1 MTWPARSSWSACTPV
16 STTPTVTP
24 APSLSAQASGGEDV
38 AQAPHRRVV
47 GVLSGVGDGDD
58 AVHVGGEHVV
68 VVAQL
73 GERGG
78 DVAVTRLDQFGTLDR
93 ERLDELDLGVLT
105 DLAGV
110 GAGLADDDDVAFG
123 RLGRRGRGKA
133 EDSKE
138 NGQTH
143 ARDTS
148 AVWAS
153 TFSCVYAH
161 TYRPINLYLGNP
173 VGMSTAETLRALLD
187 GPYPETRERVRWWLS
202 QPGNE
207 PADDLPLE
215 EHRAR
220 VLEWVKEL
228 ASQGDTAIGYPVQY
242 GGKNSPGAGV
252 TAFETLAM
260 GDLSLLVKCGVQFG
274 LFGGAIL
281 HLGTER
287 HHARYLQ
294 DVGSM
299 ELPGCYAMTETGHGS
314 NVQALRT
321 TATYDPDTQEFVVNT
336 PDDDARKDYIGNAA
350 RDGRL
355 AVVFA
360 QLITGGEEHGVH
372 ALLVPIRD
380 ESGEPCDG
388 VRIEDCGA
396 KLGLNGVDN
405 GRLWFDHV
413 RIPRENLLD
422 KLAQVHEDGTY
433 FSPIENPT
441 RRFFTMLGTLIQ
453 GRISVGGASISAS
466 KVALTI
472 AVRRALERRQ
482 FGAPGAEQEALL
494 MDYRTHQRRLLIPLA
509 KTYALSFTQNRLV
522 QDLHAV
528 FTDEDTPERE
538 RRELETLAAGVKAI
552 ATWHATDTIQGCRE
566 ACGGAGYLR
575 SSRFAS
581 LKADTDV
588 FTTFEGD
595 NTILL
600 QLAAKNLLT
609 DYKDAFGDLD
619 KLGMAQ
625 FVAGQALSVLGERV
639 PLRKLAESLRPGRD
653 DDADLL
659 DPKTQ
664 LDLFRWRH
672 EHLLPA
678 RRGGSRAASTPSATR
693 STCSWTRRTTCSR
706 SPARG
711 WIS

>member
-1 MTWPARSSWSACTPV
+1 
-16 STTPTVTP
+16 
-24 APSLSAQASGGEDV
+24 
-38 AQAPHRRVV
+38 
-47 GVLSGVGDGDD
+47 
-58 AVHVGGEHVV
+58 
-68 VVAQL
+68 
-73 GERGG
+73 
-78 DVAVTRLDQFGTLDR
+78 
-93 ERLDELDLGVLT
+93 
-105 DLAGV
+105 
-110 GAGLADDDDVAFG
+110 
-123 RLGRRGRGKA
+123 
-133 EDSKE
+133 
-138 NGQTH
+138 
-143 ARDTS
+143 
-148 AVWAS
+148 
-153 TFSCVYAH
+153 
-161 TYRPINLYLGNP
+161 
-173 VGMSTAETLRALLD
+173 
-187 GPYPETRERVRWWLS
+187 
-202 QPGNE
+202 
-207 PADDLPLE
+207 
-215 EHRAR
+215 
-220 VLEWVKEL
+220 
-228 ASQGDTAIGYPVQY
+228 
-242 GGKNSPGAGV
+242 
-252 TAFETLAM
+252 
-260 GDLSLLVKCGVQFG
+260 
-274 LFGGAIL
+274 
-281 HLGTER
+281 
-287 HHARYLQ
+287 
-294 DVGSM
+294 
-299 ELPGCYAMTETGHGS
+299 
-314 NVQALRT
+314 
-321 TATYDPDTQEFVVNT
+321 
-336 PDDDARKDYIGNAA
+336 
-350 RDGRL
+350 
-355 AVVFA
+355 
-360 QLITGGEEHGVH
+360 VH

-380 ESGEPCDG
+380 ESGDPCDG

-405 GRLWFDHV
+405 GRLWFDNV

-509 KTYALSFTQNRLV
+509 KTYALAFTQNRLV

-600 QLAAKNLLT
+600 QLTAKNLLT

-664 LDLFRWRH
+664 LELFRWRH
-672 EHLLPA
+672 EHLLAGAA
-678 RRGGSRAASTPSATR
+678 RRLKGGIDAKRDPFDVLVDTQDHVLEVAR
-693 STCSWTRRTTCSR
+693 SWVDLVILESFVEGAKGNALLGKLCSLYALSVIETERGYFQEHGRLSGAR
-706 SPARG
+706 SKAVVKAVNALCGELRPDVRELVDAFGVPETALGDARVVAEEQERVPA
-711 WIS
+711 